1 MSSDSLLEVKDL
13 NVWLPGRRRGTR
25 VHIVRD
31 VSFTVGR
38 GERLGVV
45 GESGCGKSTT
55 LLSLVGLLPARAAVS
70 GSILLDGVDI
80 LGGAAPRGH
89 ALDAVRG
96 RDIGVVLQSS
106 MNTLNPVYRVDRQ
119 LREVLPAQVRADSTT
134 ARARISEL
142 LDRVGLPDRVARA
155 YPHELSGGMRQR
167 IAIAMALAPEPKLLL
182 ADEPTTALDTIVQAR
197 IMELLDT
204 LCADDQLAVILVSH
218 HLALAAQFCDRLMVM
233 YAGRVIEQASRQEI
247 SGNPAHPYT
256 RLLLAA
262 TADLGTH
269 KDDVITIP
277 GAPPSLTL
285 AHSGCPF
292 APRCPERFDACTT
305 AVPALDRVAADHHVS
320 CFARRTA
327 SVSA

>member
-13 NVWLPGRRRGTR
+13 NVWLPGPQRGSR
-25 VHIVRD
+25 VNIVRD
-31 VSFTVGR
+31 VSFTVRR

-55 LLSLVGLLPARAAVS
+55 LLSLVGLLPARAALS
-70 GSILLDGVDI
+70 GSIRLDGVDI
-80 LGGAAPRGH
+80 LGGSARRGH
-89 ALDAVRG
+89 TLDAVRG

-119 LREVLPAQVRADSTT
+119 LREVLPDEVRADTT
-134 ARARISEL
+134 RVRARIGEL
-142 LDRVGLPDRVARA
+142 LDRVGLPARVARA

-204 LCADDQLAVILVSH
+204 LCADDQLSVVLVSH

-233 YAGRVIEQASRQEI
+233 YAGRVIEQAPRQQI
-247 SGNPAHPYT
+247 SSHPRHPYT

-277 GAPPSLTL
+277 GAPPSLTM
-285 AHSGCPF
+285 AHSGCSF

-305 AVPALDRVAADHHVS
+305 AVPVLDRIAAGHHVS
-320 CFARRTA
+320 CFARRIA
-327 SVSA
+327 SESA

>member
-1 MSSDSLLEVKDL
+1 MSNESVLEVDGL
-13 NVWLPGRRRGTR
+13 NVWLPGPRRGSR

-31 VSFTVGR
+31 VSFTVRR

-55 LLSLVGLLPARAAVS
+55 LLSLVGLLPAGAVLS
-70 GSILLDGVDI
+70 GSIRLDGADI
-80 LGGAAPRGH
+80 LGGSARRGQT
-89 ALDAVRG
+89 LDAVRG
-96 RDIGVVLQSS
+96 RDIGMVLQSS
-106 MNTLNPVYRVDRQ
+106 MNTLNPVYRVNRQ
-119 LREVLPAQVRADSTT
+119 IREVLPRDVRDDSTK
-134 ARARISEL
+134 ARSRIGEL
-142 LDRVGLPDRVARA
+142 LDRVGLPARVARA

-204 LCADDQLAVILVSH
+204 LCADDQLSVILVSH

-233 YAGRVIEQASRQEI
+233 YAGRVIEHAPRQQI
-247 SGNPAHPYT
+247 SADPRHPYT

-262 TADLGTH
+262 SADLGTH

-277 GAPPSLTL
+277 GAPPSLAV

-292 APRCPERFDACTT
+292 GPRCPERFGDCTT
-305 AVPALDRVAADHHVS
+305 AVPVLDRVAADHDVS
-320 CFARRTA
+320 CFARRIA
-327 SVSA
+327 SDSA

>member
-1 MSSDSLLEVKDL
+1 MSSDSLMEVKDL
-13 NVWLPGRRRGTR
+13 NVWLPGPRRGSR

-31 VSFTVGR
+31 VSFTVRR
-38 GERLGVV
+38 GERLGIV

-55 LLSLVGLLPARAAVS
+55 LLSLVGLLPARSALS
-70 GSILLDGVDI
+70 GSIRLDGVDI
-80 LGGAAPRGH
+80 LGGSARRGH
-89 ALDAVRG
+89 TLDAVRG

-119 LREVLPAQVRADSTT
+119 LREALPDEVRADTT
-134 ARARISEL
+134 RSRARIVEL
-142 LDRVGLPDRVARA
+142 LDRVGLPARTARA

-204 LCADDQLAVILVSH
+204 LCADDHLSVILVSH

-233 YAGRVIEQASRQEI
+233 YAGRVIERAPRHQI
-247 SGNPAHPYT
+247 SAQPRHPYT

-269 KDDVITIP
+269 KDDVIAIP
-277 GAPPSLTL
+277 GAPLSLTM
-285 AHSGCPF
+285 AHSGCAF
-292 APRCPERFDACTT
+292 SPRCPERFDPCTT
-305 AVPALDRVAADHHVS
+305 TVPALNRIAADHDVS
-320 CFARRTA
+320 CLARRA
-327 SVSA
+327 SESA